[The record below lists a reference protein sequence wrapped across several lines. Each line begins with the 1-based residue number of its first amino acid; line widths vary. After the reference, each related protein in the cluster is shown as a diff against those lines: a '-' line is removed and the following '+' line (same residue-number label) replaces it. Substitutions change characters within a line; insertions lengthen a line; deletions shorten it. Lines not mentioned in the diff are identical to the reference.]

1 MFSEMN
7 VSSKTHRFVAPAL
20 MCMHADTF
28 VCNCTHVFNNRSK
41 RLLKTA
47 PALPLHIAAYLQP
60 QESKVVGDGQGAQV
74 FNPINEAN
82 ATNSKDACFNVL
94 APTGAHEAGYAAQK
108 VAELQQ
114 QLAVVTRELQVERAR
129 QAVTTQVSISLCY
142 ARPTR

>member
-7 VSSKTHRFVAPAL
+7 VSSKTPRFVAPAL
-20 MCMHADTF
+20 MYMHADACMLQTSQA
-28 VCNCTHVFNNRSK
+28 CNCPHVSNNRSK

-47 PALPLHIAAYLQP
+47 PALPRHIEAYLQP
-60 QESKVVGDGQGAQV
+60 QGTKVVGDGQ
-74 FNPINEAN
+74 
-82 ATNSKDACFNVL
+82 NSEDACFNVL

-114 QLAVVTRELQVERAR
+114 QLTVVTRELQEERAR